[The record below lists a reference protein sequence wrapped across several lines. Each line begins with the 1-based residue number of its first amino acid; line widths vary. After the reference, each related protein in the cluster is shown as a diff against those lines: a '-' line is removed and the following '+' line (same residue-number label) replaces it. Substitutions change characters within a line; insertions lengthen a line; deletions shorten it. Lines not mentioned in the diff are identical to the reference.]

1 MSGFWSEAL
10 LSVQAKLDAKT
21 ESAKERLS
29 SLKETVAAT
38 VESAQERIAADIE
51 SLKEEHARFIAEQ
64 DGDGGSGDEASG
76 GAYTGQNDALP
87 WDVPAKGSDIKALV
101 LGLSRDEDTFTRPP
115 PAEATYAFP
124 FARRTALILELL
136 ELDPALKKAHTKLA
150 HKAKEETFFTNYFYR
165 VAEVRAALG
174 ADPPLAGG
182 RPADALAPPVAV
194 VEREPA
200 PPPVPAPKP
209 PPPPP
214 PAPLPSPPTAPALA
228 RLEKAAPPRA
238 SKFRA
243 PSESSATDSAVLINA
258 SEAASE
264 FSSLVHVEDDDP
276 ASPRRAPDDALGSS
290 GELVADDDALDA
302 AVLAEIENVEVGDD
316 DDDDLERQIA
326 AELDGV

>member
-101 LGLSRDEDTFTRPP
+101 LGLSRDEATFTRPP

-174 ADPPLAGG
+174 ADPPLAGAARG
-182 RPADALAPPVAV
+182 RARAARRPAGARAAAGAGAQTTPAAAAARAAAVA
-194 VEREPA
+194 A
-200 PPPVPAPKP
+200 DGA
-209 PPPPP
+209 
-214 PAPLPSPPTAPALA
+214 ALA
-228 RLEKAAPPRA
+228 RLERAAPPRA

>member
-64 DGDGGSGDEASG
+64 DGDGGSAAAS
-76 GAYTGQNDALP
+76 AA
-87 WDVPAKGSDIKALV
+87 DIKALV
-101 LGLSRDEDTFTRPP
+101 LGLSRDEATFTRPP

-165 VAEVRAALG
+165 VAE
-174 ADPPLAGG
+174 
-182 RPADALAPPVAV
+182 
-194 VEREPA
+194 REPA
-200 PPPVPAPKP
+200 RRRRRRPNNPA
-209 PPPPP
+209 
-214 PAPLPSPPTAPALA
+214 AAAA
-228 RLEKAAPPRA
+228 RAAAVAADGASASAREGAPPLV
-238 SKFRA
+238 KFRA

-276 ASPRRAPDDALGSS
+276 ASPRRAPDDALALGRAVPTTTPSTPPSS
-290 GELVADDDALDA
+290 RRSRTSRSATTTTTTSSARSPRSSTA
-302 AVLAEIENVEVGDD
+302 
-316 DDDDLERQIA
+316 
-326 AELDGV
+326 

>member
-101 LGLSRDEDTFTRPP
+101 LGLSRDEATFTRPP

-200 PPPVPAPKP
+200 PPPEPAPT

>member
-165 VAEVRAALG
+165 VAEVRAALD
-174 ADPPLAGG
+174 ADPPLPGG
-182 RPADALAPPVAV
+182 RPADALAPPVV
-194 VEREPA
+194 QREPA
-200 PPPVPAPKP
+200 PPPAPNPTP

-214 PAPLPSPPTAPALA
+214 PAPPPSPPTA
-228 RLEKAAPPRA
+228 LEK
-238 SKFRA
+238 
-243 PSESSATDSAVLINA
+243 N
-258 SEAASE
+258 
-264 FSSLVHVEDDDP
+264 
-276 ASPRRAPDDALGSS
+276 
-290 GELVADDDALDA
+290 
-302 AVLAEIENVEVGDD
+302 
-316 DDDDLERQIA
+316 
-326 AELDGV
+326 

>member
-76 GAYTGQNDALP
+76 GL
-87 WDVPAKGSDIKALV
+87 
-101 LGLSRDEDTFTRPP
+101 
-115 PAEATYAFP
+115 
-124 FARRTALILELL
+124 
-136 ELDPALKKAHTKLA
+136 
-150 HKAKEETFFTNYFYR
+150 
-165 VAEVRAALG
+165 
-174 ADPPLAGG
+174 
-182 RPADALAPPVAV
+182 
-194 VEREPA
+194 
-200 PPPVPAPKP
+200 
-209 PPPPP
+209 
-214 PAPLPSPPTAPALA
+214 
-228 RLEKAAPPRA
+228 
-238 SKFRA
+238 RA

-264 FSSLVHVEDDDP
+264 FVLVHVEDDDP
-276 ASPRRAPDDALGSS
+276 ASPGAPDDAGSS
-290 GELVADDDALDA
+290 GGRRRRRRPDA

-326 AELDGV
+326 AELDGVERGSAP

>member
-1 MSGFWSEAL
+1 MRPPPCRAARTSKIRCFPCLKRQRTMSGFWSEAL

-101 LGLSRDEDTFTRPP
+101 LGLSRDEATFTRPP

-150 HKAKEETFFTNYFYR
+150 HKAKEANR
-165 VAEVRAALG
+165 VS
-174 ADPPLAGG
+174 PFC
-182 RPADALAPPVAV
+182 VA
-194 VEREPA
+194 
-200 PPPVPAPKP
+200 
-209 PPPPP
+209 
-214 PAPLPSPPTAPALA
+214 
-228 RLEKAAPPRA
+228 
-238 SKFRA
+238 
-243 PSESSATDSAVLINA
+243 
-258 SEAASE
+258 
-264 FSSLVHVEDDDP
+264 
-276 ASPRRAPDDALGSS
+276 
-290 GELVADDDALDA
+290 
-302 AVLAEIENVEVGDD
+302 
-316 DDDDLERQIA
+316 
-326 AELDGV
+326 

>member
-101 LGLSRDEDTFTRPP
+101 LGLSRDEATFTRPP

-165 VAEVRAALG
+165 VAERALER
-174 ADPPLAGG
+174 G
-182 RPADALAPPVAV
+182 RRA
-194 VEREPA
+194 
-200 PPPVPAPKP
+200 
-209 PPPPP
+209 
-214 PAPLPSPPTAPALA
+214 
-228 RLEKAAPPRA
+228 RA

-264 FSSLVHVEDDDP
+264 FSS
-276 ASPRRAPDDALGSS
+276 SSTS
-290 GELVADDDALDA
+290 GELVADDDAADA

-326 AELDGV
+326 AELDGARERGAVPRRNATCARALPWLRAREKPVSPGGAMRPSSLVPGG